1 MSETKAQAPVT
12 IVVQTRAREG
22 QDDAF
27 GRWQATI
34 SAAVAEQPGF
44 IEQSVMPPN
53 PPAQTDWVI
62 LQRFT
67 SADTAVAWLR
77 SDRRQSLLREVQ
89 HLLIGVDDVHL
100 LRDASTGA
108 IPAPVSAVITTRV
121 KPGHEEA
128 FRAWEQRIA
137 VAQARSPGFQGY
149 RFEPPIPG
157 VQDDW
162 VAILRFDSE
171 ANLQVWMHSPERQAL
186 LRESEPFIEE
196 FRARIVRSG
205 FDHWFTSGGEAAAGP
220 PPWKQNMVVLLMLY
234 PVVFLFGRYV
244 QTPVLMGWAAL
255 PFWAAL
261 FIGNIASVM
270 LLNWLV
276 PWSSQAL
283 DWWLKPRERD
293 AKRVDTAGTALV
305 IALYALCLLLFR
317 WLSGF

>member
-1 MSETKAQAPVT
+1 MSAPKAPAPVT

-53 PPAQTDWVI
+53 PPAQPDWVI
-62 LQRFT
+62 LQRFA
-67 SADTAVAWLR
+67 SADAAVAWLR

-89 HLLIGVDDVHL
+89 HLLIGADDVHL
-100 LRDASTGA
+100 LRDAATGA
-108 IPAPVSAVITTRV
+108 IPAPVSAVIATRV
-121 KPGHEEA
+121 KPGCEEA
-128 FRAWEQRIA
+128 FRSWEQRIA
-137 VAQARSPGFQGY
+137 QAQARSPGFQGY

-162 VAILRFDSE
+162 LAILRFDCE
-171 ANLQVWMHSPERQAL
+171 ANLQIWMHSPERQAL

-205 FDHWFTSGGEAAAGP
+205 FDHWFTSGEAAAGP
-220 PPWKQNMVVLLMLY
+220 PPWKQNMVVLLLLY

-244 QTPVLMGWAAL
+244 QTPLLMGWAEL

-261 FIGNIASVM
+261 FVGNIVSVA
-270 LLNWLV
+270 LLSWLV
-276 PWSSQAL
+276 PWSSRAL
-283 DWWLKPRERD
+283 DWWLKPRQGDR
-293 AKRVDTAGTALV
+293 KRADTAGAALV
-305 IALYALCLLLFR
+305 IAMYAVSLFLFR

>member
-1 MSETKAQAPVT
+1 VSEPEAQAPVT

-108 IPAPVSAVITTRV
+108 IPAPVTAVITTRV

-171 ANLQVWMHSPERQAL
+171 VNLQVWMHSPERQAL

-196 FRARIVRSG
+196 FRARMVRSG
-205 FDHWFTSGGEAAAGP
+205 FDHWFTSGSEAAAGP
-220 PPWKQNMVVLLMLY
+220 PFPS
-234 PVVFLFGRYV
+234 PPSTCHSLF
-244 QTPVLMGWAAL
+244 TPFSFGSLGL
-255 PFWAAL
+255 RQ
-261 FIGNIASVM
+261 I
-270 LLNWLV
+270 
-276 PWSSQAL
+276 L
-283 DWWLKPRERD
+283 DS
-293 AKRVDTAGTALV
+293 AG
-305 IALYALCLLLFR
+305 FR
-317 WLSGF
+317 WFNICAERPFAEAQARVASAMGGGSRTSV